1 MPATAGQQGGTEGGG
16 GRIPRQ
22 IRRKGKCL
30 ADRWPSYARGQRTHS
45 RPWRKQGEQCGEW
58 SKSYSK
64 NCLAWGVS
72 AKMINNYGLSTAAK
86 FSSTLSRRRSE
97 QTIVA
102 DGVFAAMEMDERLL
116 FRRCRRRHML
126 IVLSSE
132 LECRRERRGSL
143 SLDRAPVR
151 FSAKRN

>member
-1 MPATAGQQGGTEGGG
+1 
-16 GRIPRQ
+16 
-22 IRRKGKCL
+22 
-30 ADRWPSYARGQRTHS
+30 
-45 RPWRKQGEQCGEW
+45 
-58 SKSYSK
+58 
-64 NCLAWGVS
+64 
-72 AKMINNYGLSTAAK
+72 MINNYGLSTAAK

-116 FRRCRRRHML
+116 FRRRRHML

-132 LECRRERRGSL
+132 LERRGRGGAL
-143 SLDRAPVR
+143 SRSPNRAPVR